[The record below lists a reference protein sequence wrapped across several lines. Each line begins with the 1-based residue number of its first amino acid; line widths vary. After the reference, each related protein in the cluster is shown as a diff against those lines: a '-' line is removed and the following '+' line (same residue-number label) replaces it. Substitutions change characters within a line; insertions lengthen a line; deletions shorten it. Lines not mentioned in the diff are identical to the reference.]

1 MTFLASHAEK
11 RIEVFCYFLFSGAK
25 GGIKYE
31 NKVGK
36 IIWTQIIHNEE
47 EWKRGARKQKLVE
60 TEELVST

>member
-47 EWKRGARKQKLVE
+47 E
-60 TEELVST
+60 